1 MDKDVH
7 AQPTEAIASEER
19 DIVTFHDAKG
29 LIEKSIE
36 LARELPDSYLSLV
49 NDTHEHSIKSFLQRP
64 IRLSTFSWTTSAT
77 AATSL
82 YTASL
87 PADLIATPVIKE
99 KLAGFLGLRA
109 NVKVRVQVNAQRFQQ
124 GRLILCYFPM
134 ETQFAVIQPG
144 RADNTFSKLVGV
156 TQLPH
161 VDLDISSDTEMTLEI
176 PFTMPVSFYD
186 LHQGTPDFGK
196 FNLIV
201 YSPLISP
208 TGTPTVDTT
217 VWAYLDDIT
226 LFWPSA
232 TTGDLFAAPHS
243 VTLGKRKKLPMTPPE
258 GEIRASSPGPVER
271 VTNVIGKSLGTM
283 PAIPILSDFVAP
295 LTWVNNIV
303 NGVASVFGW
312 SKPTYDKG
320 ATFTSLVTASRMANA
335 DTHDMSQKMSL
346 LVGNSVGVLPG
357 FAGTDKDELDIRSI
371 ACRRAYLDNASWS
384 TSLAVGAVVYGTSI
398 QPQLFGTNVSDT
410 LFYPTPA
417 AYCASMFAYWRGSV
431 DFVFKFVKT
440 DFHSGRLMFVFN
452 PGGSVADWARTNYCY
467 REIID
472 LRESSEFTVRVPF
485 ANYRPYLSANEST
498 GSAILYVLNPL
509 VATGT
514 VSNKIQLIV
523 EVGFGPDIE
532 FAVPYFRGG
541 IKLSQPPPPSFAE
554 PHVGD
559 LSNTTDH
566 DLLAIDGS
574 SPMQQVESSS
584 FCIGEKVTNFRQLI
598 KRFARYGLDH
608 TVVADTFSILNTNV
622 IYGDGASCDY
632 LSLVGS
638 MFAYWRG
645 STRAKCI
652 LPPSIGNSRIRLWVD
667 TVSNL
672 WSTVPYTPG
681 NNSVTTSDVLQL
693 IPISGVIEVE
703 VPQYTKC
710 HAYVPWGISVDSS
723 TSPYT
728 SPNSLFIDVPT
739 GTLITTYRAAGDDFD
754 CGMFIGC
761 PMLQFVA

>member
-49 NDTHEHSIKSFLQRP
+49 NDTREHSIKSFLQRP

-335 DTHDMSQKMSL
+335 DTHDMSQKL
-346 LVGNSVGVLPG
+346 AVFVNNSVGVLPG
-357 FAGTDKDELDIRSI
+357 FAGTNKDELDIRAV

-384 TSLAVGAVVYGTSI
+384 TSQLVGAVVYGVSI
-398 QPQLFGTNVSDT
+398 QPDLFGTNISDT

-417 AYCASMFAYWRGSV
+417 AYCASMFSYWRGSV

-452 PGGSVADWARTNYCY
+452 PGGNIADWARTNYCY

-485 ANYRPYLSANEST
+485 ANYRPYLNANEST

-514 VSNKIQLIV
+514 VSNSIQLIV
-523 EVGFGPDIE
+523 EVGFGPDVE
-532 FAVPYFRGG
+532 FAIPRFRGQ
-541 IKLSQPPPPSFAE
+541 IRLSAPPPPGFAE
-554 PHVGD
+554 PHIGD
-559 LSNTTDH
+559 LSNTTDS
-566 DLLAIDGS
+566 DLLAMDGS
-574 SPMQQVESSS
+574 SPSQQVQTST
-584 FCIGEKVTNFRQLI
+584 FCIGEKLTSFRQLI

-608 TVVADTFSILNTNV
+608 TVVADNFSILNTNV

-667 TVSNL
+667 TVSNI

-710 HAYVPWGISVDSS
+710 HAYVPWGISVDSAA
-723 TSPYT
+723 SPYT

-739 GTLITTYRAAGDDFD
+739 GTPITTYRAAGDDFD